1 MAKFL
6 VDGML
11 GKLARWLR
19 VLGVDTS
26 FDSGADDDELVGRAV
41 NEDRILLTRDRR
53 LAERRLLRGRVV
65 LIGAESW
72 PDQIRELARAQDLTG
87 LIHPLTRCLRCNTV
101 LEDLAP
107 AAAAP
112 RVPPYIA
119 ATHSRYYHCPTCARI
134 YWPGTHRERM
144 SATLARLGLPELSR
158 PPEAGSG
165 QPER

>member
-11 GKLARWLR
+11 GTLARWLR
-19 VLGVDTS
+19 VLGVDS
-26 FDSGADDDELVGRAV
+26 AFASGADDDELVRRALDENRV
-41 NEDRILLTRDRR
+41 LLTRDRR

-87 LIHPLTRCLRCNTV
+87 LIHPLTRCLRCNTI

-107 AAAAP
+107 AAAAAH
-112 RVPPYIA
+112 VPPYIA
-119 ATHSRYYHCPTCARI
+119 ATHSRYYRCPSCARI
-134 YWPGTHRERM
+134 YWPGTHRDRM
-144 SATLARLGLPELSR
+144 SATLARLGFSKLPHN
-158 PPEAGSG
+158 PEAGG
-165 QPER
+165 